1 MSKREFLKEIAL
13 EFKIRS
19 GASFRLSKRQLK
31 SFRRWI
37 NKQNEKKQLLSSN
50 EIQLILINLI
60 IKSDA

>member
-31 SFRRWI
+31 LFRKWI

>member
-19 GASFRLSKRQLK
+19 GVSFRLSKRQLK
-31 SFRRWI
+31 AFRRWI
-37 NKQNEKKQLLSSN
+37 NKQNEKKQLLSPN